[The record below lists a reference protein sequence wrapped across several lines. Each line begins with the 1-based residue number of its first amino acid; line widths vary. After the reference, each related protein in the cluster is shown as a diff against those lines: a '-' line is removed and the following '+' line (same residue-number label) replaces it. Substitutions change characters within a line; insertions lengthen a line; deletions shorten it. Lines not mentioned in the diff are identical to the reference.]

1 MNLPPLQLL
10 TPTGHGRASHSP
22 RVALGGIGERRAF
35 PTQMFGRRI
44 FAVIEIRVGPVL
56 VAEVF

>member
-1 MNLPPLQLL
+1 MSLPPLQLL

-44 FAVIEIRVGPVL
+44 FAVMRYVWGRC
-56 VAEVF
+56 